1 MCVFLQITITFGH
14 KKETLIKNHFTRRCM
29 THPVIFSLF
38 VSFLKICVC
47 EFRNHLRRTWDY
59 FFSFFLFLKA
69 RFALSVSFCFFL
81 MVTSVVLSTTPA
93 RCCSFSSF
101 VLAWLLFTLFALM
114 LIFGVASF
122 VSFLLACLLLF
133 FSLSLSLVF
142 FFSLSSSAC
151 LPALALT
158 GGYSSLG
165 WAETASLYNTDRLLC
180 NQIPSV
186 ATSERLTLS
195 LPPPRAHTSSH
206 AGTCTHTTSVLPTLE
221 HCVCTCVCM
230 CARMV
235 YVQWPVYLQSF
246 HLIHSWPAERKPLES
261 LSLLPVFSTDPAEGS
276 KVIVFRYPCLFCV
289 SARPWLPYHTG
300 DSGL

>member
-59 FFSFFLFLKA
+59 FFSFFFFLKA
-69 RFALSVSFCFFL
+69 RFALSVSFCFFF

-186 ATSERLTLS
+186 ATSEDSLS
-195 LPPPRAHTSSH
+195 RFLLRAHTQARKQAH
-206 AGTCTHTTSVLPTLE
+206 AHTPHLCFLLLNI
-221 HCVCTCVCM
+221 VCAPVC
-230 CARMV
+230 V
-235 YVQWPVYLQSF
+235 YVCAHGLCTVTRVLTIIPPDSFLACREEATRVTFPASCFFHWPCWGFKGHCLQVSMF
-246 HLIHSWPAERKPLES
+246 VLCVRKTL
-261 LSLLPVFSTDPAEGS
+261 AA
-276 KVIVFRYPCLFCV
+276 V
-289 SARPWLPYHTG
+289 SHRR
-300 DSGL
+300 

>member
-1 MCVFLQITITFGH
+1 
-14 KKETLIKNHFTRRCM
+14 
-29 THPVIFSLF
+29 
-38 VSFLKICVC
+38 
-47 EFRNHLRRTWDY
+47 
-59 FFSFFLFLKA
+59 
-69 RFALSVSFCFFL
+69 

-122 VSFLLACLLLF
+122 VSFLLACFYSFLSP
-133 FSLSLSLVF
+133 SLSCS

-186 ATSERLTLS
+186 ATSEDSLS
-195 LPPPRAHTSSH
+195 RFLLRAHTQARKQAH
-206 AGTCTHTTSVLPTLE
+206 AHTPHLCFLLLNIVCAPV
-221 HCVCTCVCM
+221 CVCVRAWFMYSDPCT
-230 CARMV
+230 
-235 YVQWPVYLQSF
+235 YNHSTWFILGLQ
-246 HLIHSWPAERKPLES
+246 R
-261 LSLLPVFSTDPAEGS
+261 GS
-276 KVIVFRYPCLFCV
+276 
-289 SARPWLPYHTG
+289 H
-300 DSGL
+300 

>member
-1 MCVFLQITITFGH
+1 
-14 KKETLIKNHFTRRCM
+14 
-29 THPVIFSLF
+29 
-38 VSFLKICVC
+38 
-47 EFRNHLRRTWDY
+47 
-59 FFSFFLFLKA
+59 
-69 RFALSVSFCFFL
+69 

-186 ATSERLTLS
+186 ATSEDSLS
-195 LPPPRAHTSSH
+195 RFLLRAHTQARKQAH
-206 AGTCTHTTSVLPTLE
+206 AHTPHLCFLLLNIVCAPV
-221 HCVCTCVCM
+221 CVCVRVWFMYSDPCT
-230 CARMV
+230 
-235 YVQWPVYLQSF
+235 YNHSTWFILGLQ
-246 HLIHSWPAERKPLES
+246 R
-261 LSLLPVFSTDPAEGS
+261 GS
-276 KVIVFRYPCLFCV
+276 
-289 SARPWLPYHTG
+289 H
-300 DSGL
+300 

>member
-1 MCVFLQITITFGH
+1 
-14 KKETLIKNHFTRRCM
+14 M

-38 VSFLKICVC
+38 VSFLKICAC

-59 FFSFFLFLKA
+59 FFLRHGSFSLYHFAFFLWWPRLCSPPRLPVAVPFLPL
-69 RFALSVSFCFFL
+69 FLPDCFSLFL
-81 MVTSVVLSTTPA
+81 LW
-93 RCCSFSSF
+93 CSF
-101 VLAWLLFTLFALM
+101 LELLLLC
-114 LIFGVASF
+114 LSC
-122 VSFLLACLLLF
+122 LLAFIL

-186 ATSERLTLS
+186 ATSEDSLS
-195 LPPPRAHTSSH
+195 RFLHRAHTQARTQAH
-206 AGTCTHTTSVLPTLE
+206 AHTPHLCFLLLNI
-221 HCVCTCVCM
+221 VCAPVCVCM
-230 CARMV
+230 RACMV